1 MKKKILILIA
11 CLLLVAGCKD
21 VKLKNGENAIVTFEE
36 GGISSD
42 DLYNKLK
49 TQYGAEAI
57 TNLIDE
63 YLLDKKY
70 DETTEEKDYVKQM
83 TKSLEDAAKQAG
95 TDLETYIS
103 VYYNIKDMDALKD
116 YLRLSYRRDLWK
128 TDYAK
133 ETVTDKQIKQYYEGY
148 VYGDVEASQILITVD
163 VKSDATDEEKTKA
176 ENAALNQA
184 KEVIK
189 KLKNGEDFA
198 TLAKTYSKDSAT
210 SSNGGSLGK
219 VNDGDLAE
227 EALSA
232 LRSLKDGS
240 FTTTPIKSSYG
251 YHVLYRTSMDEKPEL
266 NDELKETITTKI
278 GEEIASEDG
287 FLAKSLKALREQNKM
302 KFEDTTLEK
311 AFNKLNN
318 N

>member
-21 VKLKNGENAIVTFEE
+21 VKLKNGDNAIVTFEE

-49 TQYGAEAI
+49 SQYGAETL

-63 YLLDKKY
+63 HLLEKKY

-83 TKSLEDAAKQAG
+83 IKSLEDAAKNAG
-95 TDLETYIS
+95 TDLNTYIS
-103 VYYNIKDMDALKD
+103 AYYNIKDEDALKE
-116 YLRLSYRRDLWK
+116 YLKLSYRRDLWK
-128 TDYAK
+128 NDYAK
-133 ETVTDKQIKQYYEGY
+133 ETVTDKQINEYYKSY
-148 VYGDVEASQILITVD
+148 VYGDVEASQILITID
-163 VKSDATDEEKTKA
+163 VKADATDEEKNKA
-176 ENAALNQA
+176 ENKAYNQA
-184 KEVIK
+184 KEVIS
-189 KLKNGEDFA
+189 KLKKGEDFA
-198 TLAKTYSKDSAT
+198 TLAKEYSKDSAT
-210 SSNGGSLGK
+210 NSNGGSLGK

-227 EALSA
+227 EALNA

-240 FTTTPIKSSYG
+240 FTTTPVKSSYG
-251 YHVLYRTSMDEKPEL
+251 YHILYRTSMDDKPEL

-278 GEEIASEDG
+278 GEEIAAEDG

-302 KFEDTTLEK
+302 EFVDTTLEK
-311 AFNKLNN
+311 EYNKLNN
-318 N
+318 

>member
-11 CLLLVAGCKD
+11 CLLLVTGCKD

-49 TQYGAEAI
+49 AQYGGEAI

-70 DETTEEKDYVKQM
+70 DETTEENDYIKNM
-83 TKSLEDAAKQAG
+83 IKSLKDAAKEAG
-95 TDLETYIS
+95 TDLDTYIS
-103 VYYNIKDMDALKD
+103 AYYGIKDEDSLKD

-133 ETVTDKQIKQYYEGY
+133 ETVTDKQIKEYYEGY
-148 VYGDVEASQILITVD
+148 IYGDIEASQILITID
-163 VKSDATDEEKTKA
+163 TKADATDDEKKKA
-176 ENAALNQA
+176 ENAALDKA

-189 KLKNGEDFA
+189 KLKAGEDFA
-198 TLAKTYSKDSAT
+198 KLAKEYSKDAT
-210 SSNGGSLGK
+210 SSENGGSLGK

-232 LRSLKDGS
+232 LRNLKDGS
-240 FTTTPIKSSYG
+240 YTTTPVKSAYG
-251 YHVLYRTSMDEKPEL
+251 YHILYRTSAEEKPAL
-266 NDELKETITTKI
+266 DDVKEDIITKV
-278 GEEIASEDG
+278 GEEIASADG
-287 FLAKSLKALREQNKM
+287 FLQTALKALREKNNM
-302 KFEDTTLEK
+302 KFVDTTLEK
-311 AFNKLNN
+311 EFNKSNN
-318 N
+318 